1 MAADKNKVEF
11 GLSKLHFGTFTESG
25 GVVTLG
31 TPYAQKGAVG
41 LTLEPEGDSNKFYA
55 DNGLYYVSYS
65 DNGFSG
71 SVEVAKFDDDFKKNF
86 LSYVELDDGGLGMI
100 KGATRPNVYIIGQ
113 SEGDAESRRF
123 ILYNVSLGGIQ
134 REFNTIEEDKEP
146 VTETIDITVTGDNT
160 TGLAYVSYKPG
171 DDGYETIF
179 TTPPV
184 PALPSESE

>member
-1 MAADKNKVEF
+1 MAENKVEF
-11 GLSKLHFGTFTESG
+11 GISKLHVGTYTDND

-31 TPYAQKGAVG
+31 TPYAQAGAVS
-41 LTLEPEGDSNKFYA
+41 LTIEPEGDSNKFYA
-55 DNGLYYVSYS
+55 DNVIYYAGYS

-71 SVEVAKFDDDFKKNF
+71 SIEVAKFDDDFKKNF
-86 LSYVELDDGGLGMI
+86 LSYIELDDGGLGMV

-113 SEGDAESRRF
+113 SEGNAESRRF

-134 REFNTIEEDKEP
+134 REYNTIEEDKEP

-160 TGLAYVSYKPG
+160 TGLTLVSYKPADSG
-171 DDGYETIF
+171 FDSIF